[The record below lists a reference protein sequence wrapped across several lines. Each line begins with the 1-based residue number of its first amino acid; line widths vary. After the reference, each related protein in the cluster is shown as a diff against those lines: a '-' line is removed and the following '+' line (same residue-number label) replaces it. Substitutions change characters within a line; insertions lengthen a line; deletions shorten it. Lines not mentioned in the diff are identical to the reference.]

1 MVYKKCEEVVSV
13 RTSKIE
19 MEEIKE
25 AGCVYVGYE
34 MWQRLET
41 GEILEGCGF
50 NRDGEILIC
59 GMVLNR
65 LIASG
70 SERAM
75 ADWFL
80 RVAIEDILKML
91 CKGIAEDRLYSMLDR
106 LHPNREKIEG
116 LLTKQ
121 ERCLFNLNK
130 TVLFYNLT
138 LHILKGMRS
147 VMKRHRRDI
156 LVMGGLIASR

>member
-59 GMVLNR
+59 GM
-65 LIASG
+65 
-70 SERAM
+70 
-75 ADWFL
+75 
-80 RVAIEDILKML
+80 
-91 CKGIAEDRLYSMLDR
+91 
-106 LHPNREKIEG
+106 
-116 LLTKQ
+116 
-121 ERCLFNLNK
+121 
-130 TVLFYNLT
+130 
-138 LHILKGMRS
+138 
-147 VMKRHRRDI
+147 
-156 LVMGGLIASR
+156 